1 MPHRYTDIQK
11 LNTLEGRR
19 YITNPLYPTIP
30 ETADDIY
37 VITVQGDRYDLLA
50 QSYYGD
56 VNLWWIIATANNAN
70 TDDLAIKPGLQIRI
84 PVSKDLAISLYN
96 QLNEVR

>member
-1 MPHRYTDIQK
+1 MPNRYTDIK
-11 LNTLEGRR
+11 RLNSSEGRR
-19 YITNPLYPTIP
+19 YITNPLYPTVP
-30 ETADDIY
+30 ETADDTY

-50 QSYYGD
+50 QSYYGN

-84 PVSKDLAISLYN
+84 PASKDLVLNLYN

>member
-11 LNTLEGRR
+11 LNSSEGRR
-19 YITNPLYPTIP
+19 YITNPLYPIIP

-56 VNLWWIIATANNAN
+56 VNLWWIVATANNAN

-84 PVSKDLAISLYN
+84 PASKELVLSLFN